1 MGSLG
6 VFGCTDTEIEIPVQS
21 PVLVKQVKWTGT
33 AWFSSP
39 IVHNLGDG
47 DTKLIGTF
55 YDIIVWDNQF
65 NEIARAP
72 HGGDY
77 PHKGRIYSPA
87 VCADLENDGIYEII
101 VGSTEGSVAAYE
113 WRNSALKIKQGWPA
127 SACDAGQCPEVRG
140 IAAGDLD
147 KNGTIEIVVI
157 TTQTNG
163 GAQVFVFNPDGT
175 LYQPPG
181 CSFPAWPRYNSLS
194 GTGGDAD
201 SNGQGNHGYGCFG
214 LNVGIGNLDDD
225 PQLEI
230 VVTFD
235 NHQINVFHHNGVSML
250 ASDYFLNRT
259 NDYLNNRLN
268 WGQFIRWFDPL
279 VEDDHYHL
287 HTDTWPH
294 PKNEKWMQWTSSPPN
309 VTDVNMDGKNEV
321 VCVANV
327 EKDVPYNTKHHS
339 VMVLEGA
346 YGDGSRSARRLAGWE
361 NLPSSGYPLQRG
373 GRTWYPPRNPPSPTT
388 VDILGGAESEI
399 VYSAHDGYLY
409 CLSSTS

>member
-1 MGSLG
+1 MRARIHEPLILICFLGSLG

-140 IAAGDLD
+140 DCRRRSGQKRYHRDRRYHHADQWGCPGLCFQPRR
-147 KNGTIEIVVI
+147 NVVS
-157 TTQTNG
+157 
-163 GAQVFVFNPDGT
+163 APWMLV
-175 LYQPPG
+175 
-181 CSFPAWPRYNSLS
+181 S
-194 GTGGDAD
+194 GMAP
-201 SNGQGNHGYGCFG
+201 
-214 LNVGIGNLDDD
+214 L
-225 PQLEI
+225 
-230 VVTFD
+230 
-235 NHQINVFHHNGVSML
+235 
-250 ASDYFLNRT
+250 
-259 NDYLNNRLN
+259 
-268 WGQFIRWFDPL
+268 QFIVRNRRRRRFKRP
-279 VEDDHYHL
+279 
-287 HTDTWPH
+287 
-294 PKNEKWMQWTSSPPN
+294 
-309 VTDVNMDGKNEV
+309 GKPWLWV
-321 VCVANV
+321 FRVKC
-327 EKDVPYNTKHHS
+327 
-339 VMVLEGA
+339 
-346 YGDGSRSARRLAGWE
+346 GDRQSR
-361 NLPSSGYPLQRG
+361 
-373 GRTWYPPRNPPSPTT
+373 
-388 VDILGGAESEI
+388 
-399 VYSAHDGYLY
+399 
-409 CLSSTS
+409 